1 MFKNYFRKALPKDF
15 KEHLLFVP
23 HILIYYLK
31 DKIQADFRKYFIFR
45 VVRNTKI
52 IIFIRNINIL
62 CII

>member
-1 MFKNYFRKALPKDF
+1 MFKNYFRKTLSKDF

-45 VVRNTKI
+45 VDSGHKKQ
-52 IIFIRNINIL
+52 
-62 CII
+62 